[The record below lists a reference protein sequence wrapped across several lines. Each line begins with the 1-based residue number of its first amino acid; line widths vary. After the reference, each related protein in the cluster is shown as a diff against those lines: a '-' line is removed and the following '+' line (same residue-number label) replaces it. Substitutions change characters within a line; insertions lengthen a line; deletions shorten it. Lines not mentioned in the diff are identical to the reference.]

1 MNGYDEYQADP
12 SSPSIVAWVFEDA
25 EEDAL
30 LVKQHDD
37 KGRDIDALPY
47 TDDDPVEHTE

>member
-1 MNGYDEYQADP
+1 MLLQQVTP
-12 SSPSIVAWVFEDA
+12 VAWIFHPLEDA
-25 EEDAL
+25 EEDAM

-37 KGRDIDALPY
+37 RGRDVDALPY

>member
-1 MNGYDEYQADP
+1 MQQVTP
-12 SSPSIVAWVFEDA
+12 VAMDFPIFLEDA
-25 EEDAL
+25 EEDAM

-37 KGRDIDALPY
+37 RGRDVDALPY